1 MWFPAPAAGIMEVRI
16 GKRRGLIGGGASL
29 LLALCVA
36 DAILGCNA
44 SVGRGLGRRGPD
56 GQDPDGGGPGGFQHQ
71 NRQAPGDTVV
81 SENPR
86 HVADVASEAVFKSG
100 RPLRDLTKERRQPN
114 DSQGRPDRKDEMEGG
129 YSTVKHAL
137 RKSPRVKAA
146 AATYPGHTGHKQQQ
160 QQDGSTPV
168 SSRLGKMD
176 ERASGAKTASQASA
190 LASATDESSPEIRAG
205 SGTGVRFPTDEFL
218 GFLCSCPGGC
228 RTINA
233 THGRLDDGGGDRC
246 DKTGVTGSYGNRA
259 TCWWIINADPGTTV
273 TLTKVLISLFRI
285 STTHSRFPHS
295 LTHYPVVAHSAPQPC
310 LALSCPPLL
319 YEISWGNFKSLS
331 PWMHCASCP
340 LFAISFCTSAQGK
353 NPR

>member
-1 MWFPAPAAGIMEVRI
+1 MEERI
-16 GKRRGLIGGGASL
+16 GKRRGLIGGGGLL

-44 SVGRGLGRRGPD
+44 SVGGRLGRLGGE
-56 GQDPDGGGPGGFQHQ
+56 GQEPTGGGDGVLQHQ
-71 NRQAPGDTVV
+71 NRQAPGGTVV

-86 HVADVASEAVFKSG
+86 HVADVAAEAVFKSG
-100 RPLRDLTKERRQPN
+100 RPLRDLAIEKRPPN
-114 DSQGRPDRKDEMEGG
+114 DSQGRPHRKDEGEGG
-129 YSTVKHAL
+129 HSAAKHAL

-146 AATYPGHTGHKQQQ
+146 AATYPGHDGYKHQQ

-168 SSRLGKMD
+168 STRLGKTD
-176 ERASGAKTASQASA
+176 ERAAGAKTAAQAAA

-273 TLTKVLISLFRI
+273 TLTKVLIFFMI
-285 STTHSRFPHS
+285 SPNCS
-295 LTHYPVVAHSAPQPC
+295 LTIQSSPILCSAASSSPVLP
-310 LALSCPPLL
+310 
-319 YEISWGNFKSLS
+319 S
-331 PWMHCASCP
+331 PT
-340 LFAISFCTSAQGK
+340 L
-353 NPR
+353 